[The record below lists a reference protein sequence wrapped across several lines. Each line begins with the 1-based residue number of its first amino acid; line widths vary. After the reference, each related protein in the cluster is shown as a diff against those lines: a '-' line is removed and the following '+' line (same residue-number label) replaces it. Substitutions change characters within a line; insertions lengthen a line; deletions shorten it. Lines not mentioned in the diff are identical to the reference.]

1 VVYCVT
7 TIRDVTSTASDVV
20 SEGIAAVGEP
30 DDMGS
35 GSARE
40 VELTRGVED
49 DACTTDSIMEGVLV
63 ITELAVVLATGK
75 LEGAAAGWV
84 KPDKPPVV
92 EARTALVADAGGV
105 ASEVDVSSSM
115 GE

>member
-1 VVYCVT
+1 MVVYCVT

-40 VELTRGVED
+40 AELTRGVED
-49 DACTTDSIMEGVLV
+49 DACTTDSITEGALV

-75 LEGAAAGWV
+75 LEGTAAG
-84 KPDKPPVV
+84 
-92 EARTALVADAGGV
+92 
-105 ASEVDVSSSM
+105 
-115 GE
+115 

>member
-1 VVYCVT
+1 MVYCVT
-7 TIRDVTSTASDVV
+7 TMRDVTSTASDAV
-20 SEGIAAVGEP
+20 SEGTAAVGEP

-75 LEGAAAGWV
+75 RSRRLLLYGQVSEQWNLPTCLASC
-84 KPDKPPVV
+84 
-92 EARTALVADAGGV
+92 LVINRPY
-105 ASEVDVSSSM
+105 
-115 GE
+115 